1 MNKNTSDIIRLLG
14 KNLQPLRVIN
24 GIKVISSYYL
34 SKLIKKPIQWGY
46 PIAFS
51 VEPTTSCNLRCPQ
64 CPSGLRS
71 FTRETG
77 SLELETY
84 KTIIDQLYRTSGYI
98 TLYFQ
103 GEPYLN
109 KNFNAIV
116 NYAFQKKMYTATS
129 SNAHYFTKENAE
141 NVIKSGLDRLIISI
155 DGIDQETYSK
165 YRIGGSIDKVIK
177 GTQALVEAK
186 KNLKSKTPHIIWQF
200 IVFRH
205 NEHQLED
212 IKKMAAEV
220 DVDELSIKTA
230 QIYEFETGND
240 LIPTNEN
247 YSRYQKDENGYRFK
261 NKLLNHCWKL
271 WSSCVFTWNG
281 QVVPCCFD
289 KDAHY
294 QLGSI
299 NSKSFK
305 EIWQGDA
312 YQRFRSQ
319 LIKGRKHIDICKN
332 CSEGTSVW
340 KN

>member
-1 MNKNTSDIIRLLG
+1 MNKNKADIIRLLR
-14 KNLQPLRVIN
+14 KNLQPLRVLN
-24 GIKVISSYYL
+24 GIKVLSSYYVSRIL
-34 SKLIKKPIQWGY
+34 KKPIQWGY

-77 SLELETY
+77 ALELETY
-84 KTIIDQLYRTSGYI
+84 KNIIDQLYKTSGYI

-109 KNFNAIV
+109 KHFNEIV
-116 NYAFQKKMYTATS
+116 NYAYQKKMYTATS
-129 SNAHYFTKENAE
+129 SNAHYFNKENAE
-141 NVIKSGLDRLIISI
+141 SIIKSGLDRLIISI
-155 DGIDQETYSK
+155 DGTDQDTYSK
-165 YRIGGSIDKVIK
+165 YRIGGNVDKVVN
-177 GTQALVEAK
+177 GTKALVEAK
-186 KNLKSKTPHIIWQF
+186 KHLKSKTPHIVWQF
-200 IVFRH
+200 IVFSH
-205 NEHQLED
+205 NEHQID
-212 IKKMAAEV
+212 DVKKMAL
-220 DVDELSIKTA
+220 DIGVDELSIKTA

-240 LIPTNEN
+240 LIPKNEK
-247 YSRYQKDENGYRFK
+247 YSRYKKNETGYQFK

-299 NSKSFK
+299 NHKSFK
-305 EIWQGDA
+305 EIWQNDA
-312 YQRFRSQ
+312 YQKFRSQ

-340 KN
+340 EN

>member
-1 MNKNTSDIIRLLG
+1 LNKNTSDIIRLLG

-247 YSRYQKDENGYRFK
+247 YSRYKKDENGYRFK

>member
-129 SNAHYFTKENAE
+129 SNAHYFNKENAE

-247 YSRYQKDENGYRFK
+247 YSRYKKDENGYRFK

>member
-129 SNAHYFTKENAE
+129 SNAHYFNKENAE

-247 YSRYQKDENGYRFK
+247 YSRYKKDENGYRFK

-305 EIWQGDA
+305 GIWQGDA

>member
-1 MNKNTSDIIRLLG
+1 LNKNTSDIIRLLG

-34 SKLIKKPIQWGY
+34 SKLIKQPIQWGY

-84 KTIIDQLYRTSGYI
+84 KNIIDQLYRTSGYI

-116 NYAFQKKMYTATS
+116 NYAYQKKMYTATS
-129 SNAHYFTKENAE
+129 SNAHYFNKENAE
-141 NVIKSGLDRLIISI
+141 SIIKSGIDRLIISI

-240 LIPTNEN
+240 LIPSNEN
-247 YSRYQKDENGYRFK
+247 YSRYKKDENGYRFK

-312 YQRFRSQ
+312 YQKFRSQ
-319 LIKGRKHIDICKN
+319 LVKGRKHIDICKN

>member
-1 MNKNTSDIIRLLG
+1 LNKNTSDIIRLLG

-34 SKLIKKPIQWGY
+34 SKLIKQPIQWGY

-177 GTQALVEAK
+177 GTQALIEAK

-247 YSRYQKDENGYRFK
+247 YSRYKKDENGYRFK

>member
-1 MNKNTSDIIRLLG
+1 LNKNTSDIIRLLG
-14 KNLQPLRVIN
+14 KNLQPLRVMN

-34 SKLIKKPIQWGY
+34 SKLIKQPIQWGY

-84 KTIIDQLYRTSGYI
+84 KNIIDQLYRTSGYI

-116 NYAFQKKMYTATS
+116 NYAYQKKMYTATS
-129 SNAHYFTKENAE
+129 SNAHYFNKENAE
-141 NVIKSGLDRLIISI
+141 SIIKSGIDRLIISI

-240 LIPTNEN
+240 LIPSNEN
-247 YSRYQKDENGYRFK
+247 YSRYKKDENGYRFK

-312 YQRFRSQ
+312 YQKFRSQ
-319 LIKGRKHIDICKN
+319 LVKGRKHIDICKN

>member
-24 GIKVISSYYL
+24 SIKVISSYYL

-247 YSRYQKDENGYRFK
+247 YSRYKKDENGYRFK

>member
-34 SKLIKKPIQWGY
+34 SKLIKQPIQWGY

-84 KTIIDQLYRTSGYI
+84 KTIIDQLHRTSGYI

-116 NYAFQKKMYTATS
+116 NYAYQKKMYTATS
-129 SNAHYFTKENAE
+129 SNAHYFNKENAE
-141 NVIKSGLDRLIISI
+141 SIIKSGLDRLIISI

-186 KNLKSKTPHIIWQF
+186 KNLKRKTPHIIWQF

-240 LIPTNEN
+240 LIPINEN
-247 YSRYQKDENGYRFK
+247 YSRYKKDENGYRFK

-299 NSKSFK
+299 NSKGFK

>member
-1 MNKNTSDIIRLLG
+1 LNKNTSDIIRLLG

-24 GIKVISSYYL
+24 SIKVISSYYL

-212 IKKMAAEV
+212 IKKMAAQV

-247 YSRYQKDENGYRFK
+247 YSRYKKDENGYRFK

>member
-1 MNKNTSDIIRLLG
+1 LNKNTSDIIRLLG

-129 SNAHYFTKENAE
+129 SNAHYFNKENAE

-247 YSRYQKDENGYRFK
+247 YSRYKKDENGYRFK

-305 EIWQGDA
+305 GIWQGDA

>member
-24 GIKVISSYYL
+24 SIKVISSYYL

-212 IKKMAAEV
+212 IKKMAAQV

-247 YSRYQKDENGYRFK
+247 YSRYKKDENGYRFK

>member
-14 KNLQPLRVIN
+14 KNLQPLRVVN

-34 SKLIKKPIQWGY
+34 SKLINQPIQWGY

-116 NYAFQKKMYTATS
+116 NYAYQKKMYTATS
-129 SNAHYFTKENAE
+129 SNAHYFNKENAE
-141 NVIKSGLDRLIISI
+141 SVIKSGLDRLIISI

-205 NEHQLED
+205 NEHQIDD

-240 LIPTNEN
+240 LIPRNEN
-247 YSRYQKDENGYRFK
+247 YSRYKKDENGYRFK

>member
-247 YSRYQKDENGYRFK
+247 YSRYKKDENGYRFK

>member
-141 NVIKSGLDRLIISI
+141 NIIKSGLDRLIISI

-247 YSRYQKDENGYRFK
+247 YSRYKKDENGYRFK

>member
-1 MNKNTSDIIRLLG
+1 LNKNTSDIIRLLG

-116 NYAFQKKMYTATS
+116 NYAFQKKIYTATS

-212 IKKMAAEV
+212 IKK
-220 DVDELSIKTA
+220 STIK
-230 QIYEFETGND
+230 
-240 LIPTNEN
+240 LKKH
-247 YSRYQKDENGYRFK
+247 RHKDEI
-261 NKLLNHCWKL
+261 LCML
-271 WSSCVFTWNG
+271 FTTFFN
-281 QVVPCCFD
+281 
-289 KDAHY
+289 
-294 QLGSI
+294 
-299 NSKSFK
+299 
-305 EIWQGDA
+305 
-312 YQRFRSQ
+312 
-319 LIKGRKHIDICKN
+319 
-332 CSEGTSVW
+332 
-340 KN
+340 

>member
-14 KNLQPLRVIN
+14 KNLQPLRVVN

-34 SKLIKKPIQWGY
+34 SKLIKQPIQWGY

-116 NYAFQKKMYTATS
+116 NYAYQKKMYTATS
-129 SNAHYFTKENAE
+129 SNAHYFNKENAE
-141 NVIKSGLDRLIISI
+141 SVIKSGLDRLIISI

-212 IKKMAAEV
+212 IKKMADEV

-240 LIPTNEN
+240 LIPSNEN
-247 YSRYQKDENGYRFK
+247 YSRYKKDENGYRFK

-312 YQRFRSQ
+312 YKRFRSQ

>member
-34 SKLIKKPIQWGY
+34 SKLIKQPIQWGY

-84 KTIIDQLYRTSGYI
+84 KTIIDQLHRTSGYI

-116 NYAFQKKMYTATS
+116 NYAYQKKMYTATS
-129 SNAHYFTKENAE
+129 SNAHYFNKENAE
-141 NVIKSGLDRLIISI
+141 SIIKSGLDRLIISI

-240 LIPTNEN
+240 LIPINEN
-247 YSRYQKDENGYRFK
+247 YSRYKKDENGYRFK

-299 NSKSFK
+299 NSKGFK